1 MTPFDFVFAINGK
14 KNRDLIRGSENPEL
28 ASKDYN
34 PWIINK
40 AFSLTVDTIM
50 YSNEMNLRAHL
61 DKQMQNAYYINTIR
75 PGFRKTEWVKKGD
88 TGHDIDCIMEYYNV
102 TQRKADE
109 ILRVLTKDQLALLK
123 RKIIKGGLKNDLRSK
138 STSRGETL

>member
-1 MTPFDFVFAINGK
+1 
-14 KNRDLIRGSENPEL
+14 
-28 ASKDYN
+28 
-34 PWIINK
+34 
-40 AFSLTVDTIM
+40 M

-75 PGFRKTEWVKKGD
+75 PGYRKTEWVKKGD